1 VFISWGDGVAPLI
14 SASGVPYC
22 DHYLVSR
29 GLMGDGSDGVVI
41 GRTRAEVFLDE
52 NVAPSRVYH
61 YRVYAVGTLA
71 ATESKDVAHFTVTT
85 KARPPRDL
93 CAPTTPLGLRATR
106 DAQALEWTW
115 CPSQKTPS
123 SRLLGYFV
131 EDSDASQARGFIFE
145 QHGATQK
152 WREPVS
158 FESSRVCRLRAIDKD
173 LNISEPSRVAAGQP
187 SHSVQLQ
194 ICGIFVYQFFYEPR
208 QLRGDITLDQ
218 VDENGAFVRNIC
230 TRLDFAWHFVYGAD
244 EVDPTTT
251 PDTPSNNV
259 FTNGWDAAVPWPGE
273 PHHPG
278 TGYLSPSHYRMRI
291 YWYGSGA
298 GYPYHTYNA
307 LQEVFFTVN
316 NTDIGVE
323 IAAIGTGAD
332 IEVTT
337 KTPHNLAP
345 LMTCQ
350 FRGTDSEPSLDGQ
363 LASVFVTGPTTF
375 TILHA
380 QSPNI
385 PPVTVAGTKGYVF
398 TAGWY
403 QQIYGIVRHRSD
415 HDEWFDV

>member
-1 VFISWGDGVAPLI
+1 MFISWGDGVAPLI

-152 WREPVS
+152 WREPLES
-158 FESSRVCRLRAIDKD
+158 FDSWRLYRLRAIDKD
-173 LNISEPSRVAAGQP
+173 LNISEPSRVAAGQGGEFL
-187 SHSVQLQ
+187 QLRR
-194 ICGIFVYQFFYEPR
+194 CAIFVYQFFYEPR
-208 QLRGDITLDQ
+208 QLRGDITLDE
-218 VDENGAFVRNIC
+218 VDENGAFVWNIC
-230 TRLDFAWHFVYGAD
+230 TRLAFTWRFIHGAD
-244 EVDPTTT
+244 EVDPMTYE
-251 PDTPSNNV
+251 DTPSNNV
-259 FTNGWDAAVPWPGE
+259 FTDGWVETNDPTPT
-273 PHHPG
+273 HHPG
-278 TGYLSPSHYRMRI
+278 TGFLAPGPYRMRI

-298 GYPYHTYNA
+298 GYPYDTYNA
-307 LQEVFFTVN
+307 LQEVFFTVYR
-316 NTDIGVE
+316 TDVGVE

-337 KTPHNLAP
+337 KTPHNLGP
-345 LMTCQ
+345 LTTCQ
-350 FRGTDSEPSLDGQ
+350 FRDTDSEPSLDGR
-363 LASVFVTGPTTF
+363 LAQVFITGPTTF

-380 QSPNI
+380 QHPEI
-385 PPVTVAGTKGYVF
+385 PPVTVAGTTGYV
-398 TAGWY
+398 TAGG
-403 QQIYGIVRHRSD
+403 QIYGIVRHRSD